1 MLGLTAFHDRS
12 WVDPRE
18 CLQDEVES
26 VTWKETNRMRS
37 CFPEEQALG
46 ILKEHGAGAKTA
58 DLCPEHPIGE
68 ATFYNW
74 NYNWKRKFG
83 HPGAS

>member
-1 MLGLTAFHDRS
+1 
-12 WVDPRE
+12 
-18 CLQDEVES
+18 
-26 VTWKETNRMRS
+26 MRS